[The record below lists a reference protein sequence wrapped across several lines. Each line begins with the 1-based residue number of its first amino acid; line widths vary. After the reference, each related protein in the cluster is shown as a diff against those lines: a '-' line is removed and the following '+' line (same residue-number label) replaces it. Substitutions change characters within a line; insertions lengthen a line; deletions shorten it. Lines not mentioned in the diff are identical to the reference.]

1 MINSRASVRYAKA
14 LFEAAV
20 ESNNVEAVAKDMAQ
34 IAQTVESSNE
44 LKQLLQNT
52 TVSSTVIK
60 TYLDK
65 IFSDSSSLVKSLI
78 DVLATNKR
86 LSLIA
91 QIANEYDRKCQALND
106 TKKVTVISAVA
117 LNESSQK
124 AIITNLEKQGLKNIS
139 LENTVDPSIL
149 GGFVLKF
156 DDNQF
161 DASIKNKLTRIKRE
175 FSKSRAFIYFWNSN
189 TSIKIKF
196 FFRSN

>member
-20 ESNNVEAVAKDMAQ
+20 ERNNVEAVAKDMMH
-34 IAQTVESSNE
+34 IAQTVESSDE

-60 TYLDK
+60 NYLDK

-78 DVLATNKR
+78 DVLAINKR

-175 FSKSRAFIYFWNSN
+175 FSKSL
-189 TSIKIKF
+189 
-196 FFRSN
+196 

>member
-20 ESNNVEAVAKDMAQ
+20 ESNNVEAVAKDMMQ

-60 TYLDK
+60 NYLDK

-78 DVLATNKR
+78 DVLAINKR

-175 FSKSRAFIYFWNSN
+175 FSKSL
-189 TSIKIKF
+189 
-196 FFRSN
+196 

>member
-1 MINSRASVRYAKA
+1 MISSRASVRYAKA

-20 ESNNVEAVAKDMAQ
+20 ESNEVEIVSKDMMQ
-34 IAQTVESSNE
+34 IAQTVEGSIE
-44 LKQLLQNT
+44 LKQMLQNT

-60 TYLDK
+60 IYLDK

-86 LSLIA
+86 LLLIA
-91 QIANEYDRKCQALND
+91 KIANEYQRKCQALND

-175 FSKSRAFIYFWNSN
+175 FSKSL
-189 TSIKIKF
+189 
-196 FFRSN
+196 

>member
-20 ESNNVEAVAKDMAQ
+20 ESNNVEAVAKDMMQ
-34 IAQTVESSNE
+34 IAQTVESSDE

-60 TYLDK
+60 TYLDQ
-65 IFSDSSSLVKSLI
+65 IFSDSSSLVKSLT
-78 DVLATNKR
+78 DVLAINKR

-175 FSKSRAFIYFWNSN
+175 FSKSL
-189 TSIKIKF
+189 
-196 FFRSN
+196 

>member
-20 ESNNVEAVAKDMAQ
+20 ESNKVETVSKDMMQ
-34 IAQTVESSNE
+34 IAQTVEGSIE
-44 LKQLLQNT
+44 LKQMLQNT

-60 TYLDK
+60 IYLDK

-86 LSLIA
+86 LLLIA
-91 QIANEYDRKCQALND
+91 QIANEYERKCQALND

-175 FSKSRAFIYFWNSN
+175 FSKSL
-189 TSIKIKF
+189 
-196 FFRSN
+196 

>member
-65 IFSDSSSLVKSLI
+65 IFSDNSSLVKSLI

-175 FSKSRAFIYFWNSN
+175 FSKSL
-189 TSIKIKF
+189 
-196 FFRSN
+196 

>member
-60 TYLDK
+60 TYLDQ

-175 FSKSRAFIYFWNSN
+175 FSKSL
-189 TSIKIKF
+189 
-196 FFRSN
+196 

>member
-20 ESNNVEAVAKDMAQ
+20 ESNKVETVSKDMMH
-34 IAQTVESSNE
+34 IAQTVEGSNE

-91 QIANEYDRKCQALND
+91 QIANEFDRRCQALND
-106 TKKVTVISAVA
+106 TQNVTVISAVA

-139 LENTVDPSIL
+139 LENIVDPSIL

-156 DDNQF
+156 DDNEF

-175 FSKSRAFIYFWNSN
+175 FSKSL
-189 TSIKIKF
+189 
-196 FFRSN
+196 

>member
-20 ESNNVEAVAKDMAQ
+20 ESNNVEAVAKDMMQ
-34 IAQTVESSNE
+34 IAQTVESSDE

-60 TYLDK
+60 NYLDK

-78 DVLATNKR
+78 DVLAINKR

-175 FSKSRAFIYFWNSN
+175 FSKSL
-189 TSIKIKF
+189 
-196 FFRSN
+196 

>member
-20 ESNNVEAVAKDMAQ
+20 ESNNVEAVAKDMTQ

-175 FSKSRAFIYFWNSN
+175 FSKSL
-189 TSIKIKF
+189 
-196 FFRSN
+196 

>member
-86 LSLIA
+86 L
-91 QIANEYDRKCQALND
+91 
-106 TKKVTVISAVA
+106 
-117 LNESSQK
+117 
-124 AIITNLEKQGLKNIS
+124 
-139 LENTVDPSIL
+139 
-149 GGFVLKF
+149 F
-156 DDNQF
+156 
-161 DASIKNKLTRIKRE
+161 
-175 FSKSRAFIYFWNSN
+175 
-189 TSIKIKF
+189 
-196 FFRSN
+196 

>member
-1 MINSRASVRYAKA
+1 
-14 LFEAAV
+14 
-20 ESNNVEAVAKDMAQ
+20 MAQ

-65 IFSDSSSLVKSLI
+65 IFSDNSSLVKSLI

-175 FSKSRAFIYFWNSN
+175 FSKSL
-189 TSIKIKF
+189 
-196 FFRSN
+196 

>member
-20 ESNNVEAVAKDMAQ
+20 ESNNIEAVAKDMAQ

-65 IFSDSSSLVKSLI
+65 IFSDNSSLVKSLI

-175 FSKSRAFIYFWNSN
+175 FSKSL
-189 TSIKIKF
+189 
-196 FFRSN
+196 

>member
-20 ESNNVEAVAKDMAQ
+20 ESKKVETVSKDMMH
-34 IAQTVESSNE
+34 IAQTVEGSNE

-65 IFSDSSSLVKSLI
+65 IFSDSSSLVNRLI

-91 QIANEYDRKCQALND
+91 QIANEYGRRCQALND
-106 TKKVTVISAVA
+106 TQNVTVISAVA

-124 AIITNLEKQGLKNIS
+124 AIITNLEKQGLKKIS
-139 LENTVDPSIL
+139 LENIVDPSIL

-156 DDNQF
+156 DDNEL

-175 FSKSRAFIYFWNSN
+175 FSKSL
-189 TSIKIKF
+189 
-196 FFRSN
+196 